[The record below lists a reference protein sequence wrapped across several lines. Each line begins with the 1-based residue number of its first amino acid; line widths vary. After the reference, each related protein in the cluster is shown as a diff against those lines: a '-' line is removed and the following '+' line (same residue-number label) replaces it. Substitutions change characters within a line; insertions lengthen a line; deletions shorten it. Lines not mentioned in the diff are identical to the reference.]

1 SFIVLDQN
9 EEVRVILKTLLWTK
23 PRTGQLTSITECY
36 KKLKTYDISVRRTQ
50 LVWSSIGD
58 LVDKELVN
66 HVKTTKRDPDDQGI
80 IAKQAPH
87 GNSKSSIAHNY
98 RRSLPSITTKI
109 AEAVKSKTAA
119 DIYEQLISTASAD
132 EPRNLPQVKYQRQK
146 HLKKQR
152 LSNDELFNAV
162 QLSYQINNFIRV
174 CSFLDLATVFMHE
187 QGEEQFSTLLA
198 RTPVLISDGE
208 LAFKNAFHSAFPK
221 LHHIRCLNH
230 YRKSG
235 REISGSASNGA
246 ESINA
251 KVKRWIEWKETSV
264 DTFIQK
270 SYLCNF
276 HLTSTN
282 KCYEIE
288 PSTIPTVTQF
298 DPEKILI
305 DIRERAKL
313 TSSSLSNAFST
324 FTNSDTNIND
334 NNNDSND
341 NESQNAQQRPSQTGS
356 TPSSPQLW
364 RVPESMT
371 RVEKARLLFD
381 LDLVS
386 FDSKAKVLNMRSTDH
401 QNVYTVHFHDRKC
414 GLKCSCASRMP
425 NCSHITI

>member
-1 SFIVLDQN
+1 MLAFLIG
-9 EEVRVILKTLLWTK
+9 LK
-23 PRTGQLTSITECY
+23 S
-36 KKLKTYDISVRRTQ
+36 
-50 LVWSSIGD
+50 
-58 LVDKELVN
+58 
-66 HVKTTKRDPDDQGI
+66 

-230 YRKSG
+230 YRKDVKLWLRNEFNKTNRALRNHTLTSSSTTTTPPMIVN
-235 REISGSASNGA
+235 EITNDDEVDEDDDSEVATVNQTPDDLYKLAKRSYIHKHLDDIIELL
-246 ESINA
+246 ES
-251 KVKRWIEWKETSV
+251 ETKQQ
-264 DTFIQK
+264 FLQR
-270 SYLCNF
+270 NF

-371 RVEKARLLFD
+371 RVEKARLL
-381 LDLVS
+381 
-386 FDSKAKVLNMRSTDH
+386 
-401 QNVYTVHFHDRKC
+401 
-414 GLKCSCASRMP
+414 
-425 NCSHITI
+425 